1 MAEQVPRSGPLWRW
15 AATALL
21 LLGLLWWLDVPDLM
35 AELERFQLWV
45 VVPALALTVVQV
57 CVSAWRWR
65 FTARCLSLQL
75 PLVVAVKEYYL
86 ATFLNQVLPGGV
98 LGDVNRAWRHSL
110 DAASRLASVHAVVI
124 ERLSGQVV
132 LVALAALLMAVAF
145 AVGGGINGRP
155 GATLPGSGAIDAFR
169 LLFVLALFLAMLAAA
184 AVIFRTRLLR
194 YGRQLAGDIR
204 AALLRWPVWLIQLAS
219 SLLVVGSYLAVFV
232 VLAFG
237 AGYLV
242 EDNSLLILLALCS
255 GLLLSMVIPVTVA
268 GWGVRE
274 GAAAVL
280 WPLAGLPAE
289 QGVALSI
296 GYGLLVLLSSL
307 PGAVFTFSS
316 AATAR

>member
-1 MAEQVPRSGPLWRW
+1 
-15 AATALL
+15 
-21 LLGLLWWLDVPDLM
+21 
-35 AELERFQLWV
+35 
-45 VVPALALTVVQV
+45 
-57 CVSAWRWR
+57 
-65 FTARCLSLQL
+65 
-75 PLVVAVKEYYL
+75 
-86 ATFLNQVLPGGV
+86 
-98 LGDVNRAWRHSL
+98 
-110 DAASRLASVHAVVI
+110 
-124 ERLSGQVV
+124 LSGQVV
-132 LVALAALLMAVAF
+132 LVALTALLIAAAF
-145 AVGGGINGRP
+145 AFGGGINGRP

-169 LLFVLALFLAMLAAA
+169 LLFALALCLAMLAAA
-184 AVIFRTRLLR
+184 AVIFRTRLLG
-194 YGRQLAGDIR
+194 YGRQFAGDIR

-242 EDNSLLILLALCS
+242 EDDSLLILLALCS

-307 PGAVFTFSS
+307 PGAVFIFSS